1 MSSTAAPSRRYDFSV
16 EKGLPVKMERRSTMK
31 TVRELA
37 GTWRGWVTAEP
48 GQMRVGGQYYI
59 QDGKV
64 RYRSSRSSGTAT
76 VSEEKGKT
84 ILTIVPEGIPIRT
97 GRTQYERVK

>member
-1 MSSTAAPSRRYDFSV
+1 
-16 EKGLPVKMERRSTMK
+16 MK